1 MVTAARFAQRHPE
14 LGRRWRCGLV
24 TSEVIA
30 ALARG
35 LRQVTYDVECII
47 VAAAIP
53 ELTKLSVAG

>member
-1 MVTAARFAQRHPE
+1 M
-14 LGRRWRCGLV
+14 GLV